1 MSDERNHKTHRI
13 ERENVIEWVTGD
25 DTITVTLSQ
34 RKYISKVRKLAAKW
48 PSLVSI
54 LAENADGSILAHLP
68 LKALKLSITPH
79 RTQFDGSRKEEDGDE
94 TKNEDG
100 DETENDAG

>member
-1 MSDERNHKTHRI
+1 MSDERNHKTRRI

-54 LAENADGSILAHLP
+54 LAENADGSILARLP
-68 LKALKLSITPH
+68 LKALKLSIITPH
-79 RTQFDGSRKEEDGDE
+79 RTRFGRNKKEDDEDE
-94 TKNEDG
+94 N
-100 DETENDAG
+100 ENDAG

>member
-1 MSDERNHKTHRI
+1 MDVKKWI
-13 ERENVIEWVTGD
+13 TGD

-34 RKYISKVRKLAAKW
+34 RKYISKVRKLATKW

-68 LKALKLSITPH
+68 LKALKLSIITPH
-79 RTQFDGSRKEEDGDE
+79 GARFDGNEGEEDE
-94 TKNEDG
+94 
-100 DETENDAG
+100 DETEHDAG

>member
-1 MSDERNHKTHRI
+1 MTDESSHRARRV

-34 RKYISKVRKLAAKW
+34 RKYITKVRKLAVKW

-54 LAENADGSILAHLP
+54 LAENADGSILARLP
-68 LKALKLSITPH
+68 LKALKLSIITPH
-79 RTQFDGSRKEEDGDE
+79 RTQFEGNGEEEDE
-94 TKNEDG
+94 
-100 DETENDAG
+100 DETEHDAG

>member
-1 MSDERNHKTHRI
+1 MTNEGNHKTRRI

-34 RKYISKVRKLAAKW
+34 RKYITRVRKLAAKL

-54 LAENADGSILAHLP
+54 LAENPDGSILAHLP
-68 LKALKLSITPH
+68 LKALKLSIITPH
-79 RTQFDGSRKEEDGDE
+79 RTRFEGNGKGEDE
-94 TKNEDG
+94 